1 MDSFCGLDEQ
11 RGSYGNLLYKGIFML
26 ITLLFV
32 LFVGL
37 KITGFI
43 TASWWLVILW
53 PLAVWLFVV
62 LCFIVIGLIFR
73 AKL

>member
-1 MDSFCGLDEQ
+1 
-11 RGSYGNLLYKGIFML
+11 ML